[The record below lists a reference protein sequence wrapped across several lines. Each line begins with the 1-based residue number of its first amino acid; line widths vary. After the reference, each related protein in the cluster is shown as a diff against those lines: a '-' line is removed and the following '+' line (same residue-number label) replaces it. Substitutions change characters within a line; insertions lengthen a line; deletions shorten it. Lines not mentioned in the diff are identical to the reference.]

1 MKMPASETAPMAPS
15 LIATRG
21 LSGAVCAAA
30 GEAALAIAAKEKP
43 LPNDVTMGRNV
54 MAALLGVSCSCARG
68 KLDLALS
75 SGFTAQ
81 RRRLRLAGR
90 DRRRGGGQRHLAL
103 VVRPQQVEE
112 ARIVGARGAV
122 PRLIGGQRDGS
133 ADDLGLQLLAGI
145 LLQERAAEEGGL
157 RALSDHDA
165 AVAAH
170 LHRDLVAERARETG
184 RLLVVDDEPRVVPGR
199 YAAVEKGAVQEHR
212 YDVVTSDA
220 QHRRM
225 LRMQVG
231 DAHALGPVAVNAGVD
246 APFQRNEAA
255 GMMKDVAVEIEHE
268 S

>member
-30 GEAALAIAAKEKP
+30 GEAALASAAKKKP
-43 LPNDVTMGRNV
+43 TTKDVAMGRNV
-54 MAALLGVSCSCARG
+54 MAALLGVSCSCARPVLPRSAAG
-68 KLDLALS
+68 
-75 SGFTAQ
+75 
-81 RRRLRLAGR
+81 LRLAGR

-112 ARIVGARGAV
+112 ARIVGGRGAI
-122 PRLIGGQRDGS
+122 PRLVGGQRDGS
-133 ADDLGLQLLAGI
+133 PDDLGLQLLAGI

-170 LHRDLVAERARETG
+170 LHRDLVAERAREIG

-199 YAAVEKGAVQEHR
+199 HAAVEKGAVQEHR
-212 YDVVTSDA
+212 YDVVTGDA

-225 LRMQVG
+225 PRMQV
-231 DAHALGPVAVNAGVD
+231 
-246 APFQRNEAA
+246 
-255 GMMKDVAVEIEHE
+255 
-268 S
+268 

>member
-30 GEAALAIAAKEKP
+30 GEVAFASAAKKP
-43 LPNDVTMGRNV
+43 MTKDVTMGRNV

-112 ARIVGARGAV
+112 ARIVGSRGAI
-122 PRLIGGQRDGS
+122 PRLVGRQRDRS
-133 ADDLGLQLLAGI
+133 ADDLGL
-145 LLQERAAEEGGL
+145 
-157 RALSDHDA
+157 
-165 AVAAH
+165 
-170 LHRDLVAERARETG
+170 
-184 RLLVVDDEPRVVPGR
+184 
-199 YAAVEKGAVQEHR
+199 
-212 YDVVTSDA
+212 
-220 QHRRM
+220 
-225 LRMQVG
+225 
-231 DAHALGPVAVNAGVD
+231 
-246 APFQRNEAA
+246 
-255 GMMKDVAVEIEHE
+255 
-268 S
+268 

>member
-30 GEAALAIAAKEKP
+30 GEVALASATKKKP
-43 LPNDVTMGRNV
+43 TTKDVTMGRNV

-68 KLDLALS
+68 KLDLGLS
-75 SGFTAQ
+75 SGFTAE

-103 VVRPQQVEE
+103 VVRPQQVEQ
-112 ARIVGARGAV
+112 ARIVGARGAIL
-122 PRLIGGQRDGS
+122 RLVGRQRDRS
-133 ADDLGLQLLAGI
+133 ADDLSLQLLARI

-165 AVAAH
+165 AMAAH
-170 LHRDLVAERARETG
+170 LHRDLVAERARKIG

-199 YAAVEKGAVQEHR
+199 HAAVEKGAVQEHR
-212 YDVVTSDA
+212 HDVVT
-220 QHRRM
+220 
-225 LRMQVG
+225 G
-231 DAHALGPVAVNAGVD
+231 DA
-246 APFQRNEAA
+246 
-255 GMMKDVAVEIEHE
+255 
-268 S
+268 